1 MVDLLGGVEHF
12 FIVRGLSRNI
22 VGAVDQDDVI
32 VFAVVVVFND
42 FIIEG
47 THSFIVRQL
56 FLLKLH
62 KQGMG
67 AVRAFVADG
76 ILQVVEIFSDASG
89 KGLFKDLIIFED
101 LLLGKSKKGLLQSRP
116 DIFFCIH
123 VAAADA
129 GDGVVVFFELFLYF

>member
-1 MVDLLGGVEHF
+1 MVIDLLGGVEHF

-47 THSFIVRQL
+47 IHSFIVRQL
-56 FLLKLH
+56 FLPKLH
-62 KQGMG
+62 EQGMG
-67 AVRAFVADG
+67 AVFALVADG
-76 ILQVVEIFSDASG
+76 IFQVVEIFSDPPG

-101 LLLGKSKKGLLQSRP
+101 L
-116 DIFFCIH
+116 
-123 VAAADA
+123 
-129 GDGVVVFFELFLYF
+129 FL